1 MNIRCFA
8 TLLGGLLLAAP
19 GIANASDP
27 QQLAP
32 LVVTATMTEQPLNS
46 ATGTIQVITH
56 EQIVQLAAE
65 DVADVLRHA
74 AGINVMTGTGRSREA
89 SIRGMGGGHTLILLD
104 GRRITGGYNA
114 IVDLKQIPVLL
125 IDHIEIVRGP
135 GSALY
140 GSEAAGG
147 VINIIT
153 SQPPQQTEAAVDAR
167 GGVGLAAE
175 QSLQGQVGTA
185 AGPLRATIAA
195 AHGKQDGWDDA
206 AEAGQEVDDT
216 QLDTVYTRAAV
227 DLAPGQVLSL
237 GGEWGEFQR
246 DGQRYY
252 MNAERKR
259 AGDEKR
265 IGGYLQYELAADTP
279 YRAMVRVY
287 GNQSKGSYQF
297 SPTAP
302 SGNADENQ
310 RELLQ
315 LETRGSYQVVNGL
328 TLTAGGEL
336 RWETLEG
343 DQLSSYDD
351 DHKSD
356 QIKAMYGQFD
366 WSPNAWLN
374 LVGSLRF
381 DDYANSGSQVT
392 PRLVASVFIPSGK
405 LWAGYG
411 QGFRAATLDELYGQ
425 VYRRQ
430 GKDLYLGNEDLDPET
445 SDSFEAGAELHNQR
459 VRGQLVYFHN
469 RVEDLIDLVQI
480 STSGNSRTYEY
491 QNVNKATTYG
501 LELETGLTLSRRLD
515 LSVQGTWLQTENK
528 DTGKDLAGEPEWK
541 GEVAVTWQV
550 PLVEIESQLRYLY
563 FGNCEDGSGGKL
575 DGYDLV
581 SLYLSKQLTDSLK
594 VYAGS
599 DNLFQEENDYFI
611 QDPLQVYAGINYRF

>member
-1 MNIRCFA
+1 MIIRYLA
-8 TLLGGLLLAAP
+8 TIIGLLLAAP
-19 GIANASDP
+19 MTVNAGATQD
-27 QQLAP
+27 LAP
-32 LVVTATMTEQPLNS
+32 LVVTATMTEQSLNS

-56 EQIVQLAAE
+56 EQIAELAAE
-65 DVADVLRHA
+65 DLADVLRHA
-74 AGINVMTGTGRSREA
+74 AGINVLTGTGRSREA
-89 SIRGMGGGHTLILLD
+89 SIRGMGSGHTLILLD
-104 GRRITGGYNA
+104 GRRMTGGYNA
-114 IVDLKQIPVLL
+114 TVDLKQIPVIL

-153 SQPPQQTEAAVDAR
+153 RQPPRQTEAAIDAHA
-167 GGVGLAAE
+167 GVGLAAE
-175 QSLQGQVGTA
+175 QALQGRVGSA
-185 AGPLRATIAA
+185 AGPVRASIAA
-195 AHGKQDGWDDA
+195 AHYQQDGWDDA
-206 AEAGQEVDDT
+206 SETGQEVDDT

-246 DGQRYY
+246 DGKRFY
-252 MNAERKR
+252 MKAERKR
-259 AGDEKR
+259 EGDEKR

-297 SPTAP
+297 SPAAP
-302 SGNADENQ
+302 AGNADENQ

-315 LETRGSYQVVNGL
+315 VETRGSYQVLNSL

-343 DQLSSYDD
+343 DQLDSFAD

-356 QIKAMYGQFD
+356 QIEAVYGQFD
-366 WSPNAWLN
+366 WSPNSWLN

-381 DDYANSGSQVT
+381 DDYQNSGSHVT
-392 PRLVASVFIPSGK
+392 PRLVASVFVPSGK
-405 LWAGYG
+405 VWVGYG

-430 GKDLYLGNEDLDPET
+430 GKDLYLGNDELDPET
-445 SDSFEAGAELHNQR
+445 SDSFEAGVELHNQR
-459 VRGQLVYFHN
+459 VRSQLVYFYN
-469 RVEDLIDLVQI
+469 RVEDLINLVQV
-480 STSGNSRTYEY
+480 SSSGSNRTYEY

-515 LSVQGTWLQTENK
+515 LSAQGTWLQTENEE
-528 DTGKDLAGEPEWK
+528 TNEDLSGEPKWK
-541 GEVAVTWQV
+541 GEVALTWQV
-550 PLVEIESQLRYLY
+550 PFVEIESQIRYLY

-581 SLYLSKQLTDSLK
+581 SLYLSKQVTDSLK

-599 DNLFQEENDYFI
+599 DNLFQEKNDYFI
-611 QDPLQVYAGINYRF
+611 QDPLQVYAGVNYRF